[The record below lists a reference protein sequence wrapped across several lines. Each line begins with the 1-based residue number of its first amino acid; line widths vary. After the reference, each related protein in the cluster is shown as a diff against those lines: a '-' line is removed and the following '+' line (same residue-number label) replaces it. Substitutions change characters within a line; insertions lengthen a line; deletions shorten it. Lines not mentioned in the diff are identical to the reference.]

1 MDASQQTPQETVVA
15 PVAPLLE
22 DQLELDMK
30 HCFENLIVIDVGA
43 NLTNKKYSRDLDSVV
58 QRARDAG
65 VQKLMVHGTSVKS
78 SKEALRLSRIYPDII
93 YSTAGIHP
101 HDSKSIVEEP
111 ATWFDLEHIAQAQE
125 CVAIGPC
132 GLDYQRDFS
141 EPDAQKQ
148 IFAKQ
153 LHLAIRLNK
162 PLLIHERSAQ
172 LDLLEILDKFENL
185 PPVIIRGFLGTAEE
199 ALKYL
204 DRRFYISLTGYLCK
218 DKSDTGVRRLLEDG
232 TLPLDRLLVETDAP
246 FMYPNTRASKLPQHV
261 KTGITERSLLYL
273 HRYCTFQR
281 NEPCSLP
288 AIVEMIAAFM
298 KKSPDEVALA
308 TAFNALKLFGLS

>member
-1 MDASQQTPQETVVA
+1 MADVKNFDH
-15 PVAPLLE
+15 LY
-22 DQLELDMK
+22 
-30 HCFENLIVIDVGA
+30 ENLILIDGAA
-43 NLTNKKYSRDLDSVV
+43 NLVHKKFTRDQESVI
-58 QRARDAG
+58 QRAKDAG
-65 VQKLMVHGTSVKS
+65 VQKIMVPGSSVKS
-78 SKEALRLSRIYPDII
+78 SKEALRLSRIYPGIV

-101 HDSKSIVEEP
+101 HDSKSIIEEP
-111 ATWFDLEHIAQAQE
+111 DSWLEFSSIARAPE

-141 EPDAQKQ
+141 EPDTQKEIFEKQ
-148 IFAKQ
+148 IQ
-153 LHLAIRLNK
+153 LACELDK

-172 LDLLEILDKFENL
+172 EDVLEILKKYPEV
-185 PPVIIRGFLGTAEE
+185 PQVIVKGFMGTTDE

-204 DRRFYISLTGYLCK
+204 GRGFFLGLTGYLCK
-218 DKSDTGVRRLLEDG
+218 DKSDTGVRKLLEDG
-232 TLPLDRLLVETDAP
+232 TLSVDKLLVESDSP

-261 KTGITERSLLYL
+261 KTAITERSLLFL

-298 KKSPDEVALA
+298 KKTPEEVALA
-308 TAFNALKLFGLS
+308 TAFNALKLFGLSQ

>member
-1 MDASQQTPQETVVA
+1 MADNQNT
-15 PVAPLLE
+15 E
-22 DQLELDMK
+22 DLMK
-30 HCFENLIVIDVGA
+30 HCYENLIVIDVGA
-43 NLTNKKYSRDLDSVV
+43 NLTNKKYSRDLDSVM
-58 QRARDAG
+58 QRAKDAG
-65 VQKLMVHGTSVKS
+65 VQKIMVPGTSVKS

-111 ATWFDLEHIAQAQE
+111 ETWFDFEAIAQAPE

-141 EPDAQKQ
+141 EPDVQKE
-148 IFAKQ
+148 IFEKQ
-153 LHLAIRLNK
+153 LRLACSLNK
-162 PLLIHERSAQ
+162 PVLIHERSAQ
-172 LDLLEILDKFENL
+172 DDVLEILKKYPNISH
-185 PPVIIRGFLGTAEE
+185 VVIRGFMGTTEE

-204 DRRFYISLTGYLCK
+204 DMGYHISLTGYLCK
-218 DKSDTGVRRLLEDG
+218 DKSDTGVRKLLEDG
-232 TLPLDRLLVETDAP
+232 TLPLDKLLVETDSP

-288 AIVEMIAAFM
+288 AIVEMIASFM
-298 KKSPDEVALA
+298 KKTPDEVALA
-308 TAFNALKLFGLS
+308 TAFTALKLFGLSQ